1 MTSLEWT
8 PGSVTGVIASECIA
22 ETRQEEALPVYGGH
36 YSQTAP
42 ALLDAT
48 VTRITGTVNVV
59 AGSHRTSASFVPG
72 GETRFTLAV
81 PNRKAVHNLEMT
93 ADLAATLNVPL
104 PPMLQTTHHPART
117 DVYTRRVRCSCGESS
132 TTRTVRIYVYHP
144 EHVRAV
150 EVERAPVTR
159 TRTESIP
166 LALNV
171 GADDPHQ
178 ALYVPPPKPPPPTAE
193 QTPVGDSNWW
203 DWLW

>member
-8 PGSVTGVIASECIA
+8 PGSISGVIASECIA

-36 YSQTAP
+36 FSQTAP

-48 VTRITGTVNVV
+48 VTRITGTVNVA

-81 PNRKAVHNLEMT
+81 PNRKAVHNLEIT

-117 DVYTRRVRCSCGESS
+117 DVYTVGCVAVAARARRPGRCASTS
-132 TTRTVRIYVYHP
+132 TTRNTC
-144 EHVRAV
+144 
-150 EVERAPVTR
+150 APSR
-159 TRTESIP
+159 WS
-166 LALNV
+166 A
-171 GADDPHQ
+171 
-178 ALYVPPPKPPPPTAE
+178 PPSPATGRSPFP
-193 QTPVGDSNWW
+193 
-203 DWLW
+203 